1 MDGEKYMSK
10 RTVVREVVVK
20 NGLVTSLDLLFRLT
34 QNLGNRCDDICLE
47 KGWLSWVSAFKLRS
61 VFLPKNCRAN
71 QTKQTSSSNQRDEK
85 VAETPDLRVKLSLI

>member
-47 KGWLSWVSAFKLRS
+47 KGWLS
-61 VFLPKNCRAN
+61 
-71 QTKQTSSSNQRDEK
+71 
-85 VAETPDLRVKLSLI
+85 